1 MTSTH
6 KVAWIG
12 LGKLGLPM
20 ATRIAAA
27 GHSVQGFDVSA
38 ERMALAEQAG
48 IAVHPDLVT
57 AIDGCSL
64 VLVSIPDD
72 RALLGLCLGAGELIA
87 HMAPGTTLIETSTV
101 SIEASEQV
109 AQAAQARGIAYLRSP
124 VSGNPVAAEAGTL
137 SAMVSGPKDALAAA
151 IPVMQSFT
159 KAQYWL
165 GDEEQA
171 RYAKLAI
178 NLMIAVSAGML
189 GEALALSRK
198 GNIDWSA
205 MLELVAD
212 SAVGSPMVQYK
223 VPPLRERGKDRLG
236 LLSFFQDFYTGTVP
250 PFSLDDGARE
260 RWLAYPFPGNVRE
273 LRNIVIRVGTKYPG
287 RTIDAATLEGEL
299 DPTANGSGTATAAA
313 DSRSDED
320 IARERLDD
328 GDFDLDQHLAAIER
342 TYVRAARDLAGGN
355 LSRAAKLLNVNR
367 TTLYSKI
374 ERLGDD

>member
-1 MTSTH
+1 MTTTS
-6 KVAWIG
+6 KVAWVG

-27 GHSVQGFDVSA
+27 GHSVQGFDLSA

-48 IAVHPDLVT
+48 ITVHSDLT
-57 AIDGCSL
+57 SAIDGCSM

-72 RALLGLCLGAGELIA
+72 RALLSLCLGSGDLIA

-109 AQAAQARGIAYLRSP
+109 AQAAQARGIVYLRSP

-137 SAMVSGPKDALAAA
+137 SAMVSGPKDALEAAV
-151 IPVMQSFT
+151 PVLKSFT

-165 GDEEQA
+165 GDGEQA

-189 GEALALSRK
+189 GEALALARK
-198 GNIDWSA
+198 GNIDWNA

-223 VPPLRERGKDRLG
+223 ILPLRERDFTSTFSAAQMAKDLD
-236 LLSFFQDFYTGTVP
+236 LILSC
-250 PFSLDDGARE
+250 AH
-260 RWLAYPFPGNVRE
+260 
-273 LRNIVIRVGTKYPG
+273 
-287 RTIDAATLEGEL
+287 
-299 DPTANGSGTATAAA
+299 GSGVPVPLAAQMREEYTSLIGTGHGEDDYIATVHYTERLAGLSAIENTA
-313 DSRSDED
+313 DSR
-320 IARERLDD
+320 
-328 GDFDLDQHLAAIER
+328 G
-342 TYVRAARDLAGGN
+342 
-355 LSRAAKLLNVNR
+355 
-367 TTLYSKI
+367 
-374 ERLGDD
+374 

>member
-223 VPPLRERGKDRLG
+223 VAPLRKRDFTCTFSAAQMAKDLDLILACAHGAGVPVPLAAQMREAYTSLIGTGHGEDDYIATVHHTERLAG
-236 LLSFFQDFYTGTVP
+236 LS
-250 PFSLDDGARE
+250 AIE
-260 RWLAYPFPGNVRE
+260 H
-273 LRNIVIRVGTKYPG
+273 
-287 RTIDAATLEGEL
+287 
-299 DPTANGSGTATAAA
+299 AA
-313 DSRSDED
+313 DSGE
-320 IARERLDD
+320 
-328 GDFDLDQHLAAIER
+328 
-342 TYVRAARDLAGGN
+342 
-355 LSRAAKLLNVNR
+355 
-367 TTLYSKI
+367 
-374 ERLGDD
+374 